1 MGKDNHK
8 KCSAQG
14 DASHKKN
21 YKEYMATVD
30 DIERFLSDNIV
41 LRHNVLTGRTE
52 YRVPERDAFAE
63 WGYDDLCACSDPQ
76 PPESGGPVAWQTIS
90 DRVVNT
96 LWRIL
101 SREKKVKVDDIWR
114 VIGSDFVPTF
124 NPFTFYL
131 EHLPPWDG
139 QDYILGMSVS
149 VSVKGDTAMQM
160 RFYEYLKKWLVGMV
174 AGWVDAQVV
183 NNVILVLIGEQ
194 GAYKTTWFQYLLPP
208 DLRRYFRIKTNSS
221 HTTKDDLLALT
232 QYGLVCYEEL
242 DAMTPRDLN
251 QLKSAVTMTSVDER
265 IPYDRYPD
273 HRPHVASFC
282 GTGNNVQFLSDSTGN
297 RRWLPF
303 EVESIDSP
311 REKPFD
317 YANIYAQAYALY
329 RQDFR
334 YWFSRTEIEQ
344 LAVHNRQFETPRLE
358 QELVQ
363 MYFRVPSEREPGEFM
378 PVALALQIVSANIVQ
393 KLSTVV
399 LGRAF
404 VEQGFPKV
412 VQRHVRGYLVV
423 RRSAEEMM
431 AMRRMT
437 ARESREEQVTDV
449 TDIF

>member
-21 YKEYMATVD
+21 YKEYTATVD

-41 LRHNVLTGRTE
+41 LRHNVNVLTGRTE
-52 YRVPERDAFAE
+52 YRVPER
-63 WGYDDLCACSDPQ
+63 
-76 PPESGGPVAWQTIS
+76 
-90 DRVVNT
+90 
-96 LWRIL
+96 
-101 SREKKVKVDDIWR
+101 
-114 VIGSDFVPTF
+114 

-131 EHLPPWDG
+131 EHLP
-139 QDYILGMSVS
+139 
-149 VSVKGDTAMQM
+149 
-160 RFYEYLKKWLVGMV
+160 
-174 AGWVDAQVV
+174 
-183 NNVILVLIGEQ
+183 
-194 GAYKTTWFQYLLPP
+194 
-208 DLRRYFRIKTNSS
+208 
-221 HTTKDDLLALT
+221 
-232 QYGLVCYEEL
+232 
-242 DAMTPRDLN
+242 
-251 QLKSAVTMTSVDER
+251 
-265 IPYDRYPD
+265 
-273 HRPHVASFC
+273 
-282 GTGNNVQFLSDSTGN
+282 
-297 RRWLPF
+297 PF

-344 LAVHNRQFETPRLE
+344 LA
-358 QELVQ
+358 
-363 MYFRVPSEREPGEFM
+363 
-378 PVALALQIVSANIVQ
+378 LQIVSANIAQ

-437 ARESREEQVTDV
+437 AKESMEEQVTDG